1 MVPVF
6 RRIAALLMVIAVLCC
21 LPCACAVEIPEPT
34 LSPDANPYSA
44 EHPELLEEEQ
54 LYAASAIL
62 IEASTGLVIFEKNAD
77 AVMYPESTT

>member
-44 EHPELLEEEQ
+44 EHPELLEQPPEFVNTETAMRSVPAQHQ
-54 LYAASAIL
+54 L
-62 IEASTGLVIFEKNAD
+62 NA
-77 AVMYPESTT
+77 